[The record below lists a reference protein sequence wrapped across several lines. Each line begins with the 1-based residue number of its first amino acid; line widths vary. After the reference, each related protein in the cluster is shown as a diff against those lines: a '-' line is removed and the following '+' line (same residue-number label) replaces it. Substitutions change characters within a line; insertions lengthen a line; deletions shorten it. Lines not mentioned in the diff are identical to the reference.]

1 MGVNTRGGNMI
12 EIFLEANLELQM
24 IILGGGVCLVIAM
37 LNQSK

>member
-1 MGVNTRGGNMI
+1 MI

>member
-1 MGVNTRGGNMI
+1 MGVNTRGGSMI